1 MLIAQITDLHMRTP
15 GDKAYGI
22 IDPAAFLAP
31 AVRELNALNPR
42 PDCVLITGDLTD
54 LGRPHEYQAL
64 REHLQALEIPYFLLP
79 GNHDDRAQLRAAF
92 PEHGYLQGDGPF
104 IQYAIETY
112 PLRMLALDTVVPMKS
127 HGELCQDRLDWL
139 AARLAEQPERPTL
152 VLMHHPPFLTGIEHM
167 DAIGLLAGAPELER
181 IVGRFPNV
189 ERVLCGHLHRT
200 IFQRF
205 GGTIASTC
213 PGTAH
218 QLALE
223 LGPRPTLQYIMEPP
237 GYQLHWWQGGNL
249 VTHHAVIGEY
259 PGPYPF
265 A

>member
-1 MLIAQITDLHMRTP
+1 MRTP

-22 IDPAAFLAP
+22 IDPAAFLGP
-31 AVRELNALNPR
+31 AVRALNALDPR

-54 LGRPHEYQAL
+54 LGRPHEYQVL
-64 REHLQALEIPYFLLP
+64 RDHLQALEIPYFLLP
-79 GNHDDRAQLRAAF
+79 GNHDDRAELRVAF
-92 PEHGYLQGDGPF
+92 PDHAYLQGKSPF
-104 IQYAIETY
+104 IQYAVETY
-112 PLRMLALDTVVPMKS
+112 PLRLLALDTVVPMKS

-139 AARLAEQPERPTL
+139 AARLAEQPDRPTL
-152 VLMHHPPFLTGIEHM
+152 VLMHHPPFLPGIEHM
-167 DAIGLLAGAPELER
+167 DAIGLLSGAPELER
-181 IVGRFPNV
+181 IVSRFPHV

-205 GGTIASTC
+205 GGTSASTC

-237 GYQLHWWQGGNL
+237 GYQLHWWQGKNL
-249 VTHHAVIGEY
+249 VTPHAVIGDY
-259 PGPYPF
+259 PGPYPC

>member
-22 IDPAAFLAP
+22 IDPAAFLGP
-31 AVRELNALNPR
+31 AVRALNALTPR

-64 REHLQALEIPYFLLP
+64 RDQLQALEIPYFLPP

-92 PEHGYLQGDGPF
+92 PDHGYLQGQGPF
-104 IQYAIETY
+104 IQYAVETY
-112 PLRMLALDTVVPMKS
+112 PLRLLALDTVVPMKS
-127 HGELCQDRLDWL
+127 HGELCDERLGWL
-139 AARLAEQPERPTL
+139 AARLAEQPDRPTL
-152 VLMHHPPFLTGIEHM
+152 VLMHHPPFQTGIEHM
-167 DAIGLLAGAPELER
+167 DDIGLLAGGPELER
-181 IVGRFPNV
+181 IVARYPRV

-200 IFQRF
+200 IFRRF

-237 GYQLHWWQGGNL
+237 GYQLHWWHDGAL

>member
-1 MLIAQITDLHMRTP
+1 
-15 GDKAYGI
+15 
-22 IDPAAFLAP
+22 
-31 AVRELNALNPR
+31 
-42 PDCVLITGDLTD
+42 
-54 LGRPHEYQAL
+54 
-64 REHLQALEIPYFLLP
+64 
-79 GNHDDRAQLRAAF
+79 
-92 PEHGYLQGDGPF
+92 
-104 IQYAIETY
+104 
-112 PLRMLALDTVVPMKS
+112 MKS
-127 HGELCQDRLDWL
+127 HGELCGE
-139 AARLAEQPERPTL
+139 RLAWLEQQLAQQPGRPTL

-181 IVGRFPNV
+181 IVSRHPNV

-237 GYQLHWWQGGNL
+237 GYQLHWWNDGRL

>member
-22 IDPAAFLAP
+22 IDPAAFLTP
-31 AVRELNALNPR
+31 AVQALNALQPR

-54 LGRPHEYQAL
+54 LGRPHEYQVLRDAL
-64 REHLQALEIPYFLLP
+64 AALEMPYYLLP
-79 GNHDDRAQLRAAF
+79 GNHDDRQGLRDAF
-92 PEHGYLQGDGPF
+92 PDHEYLQDTGPF
-104 IQYAIETY
+104 IQYAIEKF
-112 PLRMLALDTVVPMKS
+112 PLRILALDTVVPMKS
-127 HGELCQDRLDWL
+127 HGALCQDRLDWV
-139 AARLAEQPERPTL
+139 AQQLAEQPDRPTL
-152 VLMHHPPFLTGIEHM
+152 VVMHHPPFITGIEHM
-167 DAIGLLAGAPELER
+167 DAIGLLTGGPELER
-181 IVGRFPNV
+181 IVARFPKV

-237 GYQLHWWQGGNL
+237 GYQLHWWHNANL
-249 VTHHAVIGEY
+249 VTHHAVFGTYE
-259 PGPYPF
+259 GPYPF

>member
-1 MLIAQITDLHMRTP
+1 
-15 GDKAYGI
+15 
-22 IDPAAFLAP
+22 
-31 AVRELNALNPR
+31 
-42 PDCVLITGDLTD
+42 
-54 LGRPHEYQAL
+54 
-64 REHLQALEIPYFLLP
+64 
-79 GNHDDRAQLRAAF
+79 AQLRAAF
-92 PEHGYLQGDGPF
+92 PDHGYLQGQGPF
-104 IQYAIETY
+104 IQYAVETY
-112 PLRMLALDTVVPMKS
+112 PLRLLALDTVVPMKS
-127 HGELCQDRLDWL
+127 HGELCDERLGWL
-139 AARLAEQPERPTL
+139 AARLAEQPDRPTL
-152 VLMHHPPFLTGIEHM
+152 VLMHHPPFQTGIEHM
-167 DAIGLLAGAPELER
+167 DDIGLLAGGPELES
-181 IVGRFPNV
+181 IVARYPRV

-200 IFQRF
+200 IFRRF

-237 GYQLHWWQGGNL
+237 GYQLHWWHDGAL